1 MLDMGQRNAMR
12 AMVGGA
18 SDPGAARL
26 GMLAEAIL
34 ALNTEARAQAQATE
48 EVSGE
53 IGDVDRRLEAL
64 KKEVDTQIEGGG
76 GLKARVHLLER
87 AMWPEPGSVPDRVAK
102 LEKDVQSIRDLD
114 TTNLSLLE
122 GRVSRLEKKVDGV
135 WLEGSTEHVDPG
147 LAMVADRI
155 GPRSLEDVGW
165 LEVEGEDVTFWTEWP
180 GDGRYRVILVPIPEG
195 QDPGPDGPV
204 EGFEGSAQ
212 DGRPMA
218 RVHPDYLAHLLDAER
233 FALEHGMDPTGLDES
248 VEGSQYPTLDHA
260 LYQSVE
266 WAEETFGPGYDP
278 EAKAAHLLKE
288 AQELRDDPTDP
299 EEMADV
305 LMILGHL
312 AAGAGVDLA
321 AEVRKKLE
329 KNRQREWGEPDGDGV
344 VEHVRTE
351 GADTGKDYLPGR
363 EPVLDRLDSV
373 ERRLRALGMSEGLN
387 IVARERLRQVEEEGF
402 DATHDAQHTE
412 GELLSVAGEIVGYVD
427 PKVSLD
433 VDDPWGIIARTEKK
447 KLGEPHETVRLL
459 TIAGA
464 LIVAEIDRVI
474 RGTEH
479 PILFPRGVLP
489 RSSVR
494 AVGAQWAEG
503 EDMVAVHPD
512 YFRHLQEAERFAVAE
527 GHLKPTDWEKGEGS
541 S

>member
-1 MLDMGQRNAMR
+1 MLDMGQRNAIR

-122 GRVSRLEKKVDGV
+122 GRVSRLEKKVDCV

-204 EGFEGSAQ
+204 EGFEGS
-212 DGRPMA
+212 
-218 RVHPDYLAHLLDAER
+218 
-233 FALEHGMDPTGLDES
+233 
-248 VEGSQYPTLDHA
+248 
-260 LYQSVE
+260 
-266 WAEETFGPGYDP
+266 
-278 EAKAAHLLKE
+278 
-288 AQELRDDPTDP
+288 
-299 EEMADV
+299 
-305 LMILGHL
+305 
-312 AAGAGVDLA
+312 
-321 AEVRKKLE
+321 
-329 KNRQREWGEPDGDGV
+329 
-344 VEHVRTE
+344 VRTE